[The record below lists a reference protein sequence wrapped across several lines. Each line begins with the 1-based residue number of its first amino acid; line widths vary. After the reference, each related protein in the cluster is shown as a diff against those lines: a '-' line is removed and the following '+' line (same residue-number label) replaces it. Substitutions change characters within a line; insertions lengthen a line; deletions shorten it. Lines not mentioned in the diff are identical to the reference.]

1 MDKLKW
7 WGYTHANGK
16 IQVKRYSGPLDISE
30 AEESPFVDRVF
41 GPYEVYDRADAIEY
55 VLDIIKNEKENT

>member
-30 AEESPFVDRVF
+30 AEESPFVQRTF
-41 GPYEVYDRADAIEY
+41 GPFDAEDRDDAIN
-55 VLDIIKNEKENT
+55 IIKGIIDND